1 MPKKS
6 QESMKKTKSEESRMM
21 SEHERWQLLCK
32 LEKELTF
39 AGVSVPETIEI
50 KNEKFPLKSY
60 IFEMVKRKG
69 TISKEEQEAAYSLIA
84 ELKRKKK
91 ALIEEIKKA
100 PITRERGNQLLQ
112 LIFGIDRAI
121 DILYHL
127 DKPKPSLVEEM
138 RKARV
143 ADERR
148 WLDLI
153 KKISQKDLWD
163 EKFL

>member
-1 MPKKS
+1 MSQKS
-6 QESMKKTKSEESRMM
+6 QKSIKPEDQRII

-39 AGVSVPETIEI
+39 AGVSVPESLEI
-50 KNEKFPLKSY
+50 KNEVFPLKNY

-84 ELKRKKK
+84 ELKRKRK

-100 PITRERGNQLLQ
+100 PITKEMGNQLLQ
-112 LIFGIDRAI
+112 QIFGIDRAI
-121 DILYHL
+121 EILYNL
-127 DKPKPSLVEEM
+127 DKPKPSLVEEVK
-138 RKARV
+138 KARV

-153 KKISQKDLWD
+153 KRISKKDQWD
-163 EKFL
+163 EKLL